1 MISLMQFLGIGP
13 SELIIILLIILL
25 LFGGRKLPELAR
37 AIGKSVREFQNAQR
51 GIVDVESE
59 EEKSEDQKTIEFAAS
74 LGIKTEG
81 RSMDEIKKEIARKM
95 S

>member
-37 AIGKSVREFQNAQR
+37 AIGKSVREFQNAQK
-51 GIVDVESE
+51 GIVEVESKE
-59 EEKSEDQKTIEFAAS
+59 ESKDQKTIEFARS
-74 LGIKTEG
+74 LGIETEG
-81 RSMDEIKKEIARKM
+81 KTLDEIKKEIAEKM